1 VAVDPNG
8 GRVAFLANSD
18 RVVLVPLAGGT
29 PRELRAPN
37 AKLHSVAFSPDGRRV
52 AAAGTI
58 PGPKADRVVRVWD
71 LDGGGVTLLPFAKAG
86 EGVDGGTNDLA
97 FVDDHRLLA
106 IGRNGV
112 RLLDVRD
119 RSQKL
124 LSSRP
129 SWRMAVNRRNA
140 TALIVQGPT
149 PEAPFPEI
157 FRFDLEG
164 RATRFAVIP
173 REHDGFRI
181 AMDATGSMVAT
192 AGTQGNVLIGPASGG
207 EAHLLLGHEGQVLS
221 LAFSPDG
228 RWLASGGEDNTVR
241 LWPVPDL
248 TRTPFHRR
256 SHEEVLAVLRSF
268 TNLRVVAAAN
278 QPTGW
283 QVGMRSDSEDPF
295 PGWATL
301 PTWE

>member
-1 VAVDPNG
+1 VAV
-8 GRVAFLANSD
+8 LANHW

-29 PRELRAPN
+29 PRELRGLSRT
-37 AKLHSVAFSPDGRRV
+37 AKLNSLAFSPDGRRV
-52 AAAGTI
+52 AAAGEF
-58 PGPKADRVVRVWD
+58 PSPPNDSVVRVFD
-71 LDGGGVTLLPFAKAG
+71 LEGGGATLLPFAKAG
-86 EGVDGGTNDLA
+86 SGVDGGTNDLA

-106 IGRNGV
+106 IGPDGV

-129 SWRMAVNRRNA
+129 SWRLAVDRRNA

-149 PEAPFPEI
+149 PESPVPEI

-164 RATRFAVIP
+164 RATLFSVVP
-173 REHDGFRI
+173 LQHDGYRI
-181 AMDATGSMVAT
+181 ALDATGSMVAT
-192 AGTQGNVLIGPASGG
+192 AGTQGNVLVGPASGG
-207 EAHLLLGHEGQVLS
+207 EPHLLLGHEGPVHS

-228 RWLASGGEDNTVR
+228 RWLASGGDDNTLR

-256 SHEEVLAVLRSF
+256 SHEEVLAVLRSW
-268 TNLRVVAAAN
+268 TNLRAVPGAN
-278 QPTGW
+278 YPTGW
-283 QVGMRSDSEDPF
+283 QVGWEGSEGPF
-295 PGWATL
+295 PGWETL